1 MANFSVGSDFP
12 AIFSFKLG
20 TILKVK
26 KKEKKKVRKKSKE
39 FFLYECLGQ
48 QYSNSKKIKIKKSK

>member
-26 KKEKKKVRKKSKE
+26 KKKKVRKKSKE

-48 QYSNSKKIKIKKSK
+48 QYSNPKKIKIKKSK